1 MEAGCENM
9 VLNSFDGHKS
19 CPVTHHDNGPSLI
32 NELDFFSTSASLNP
46 PTVDVKQEQQ
56 QDAGLLHQELQL
68 NLNVASNLTTTK
80 TTDCNGG
87 SLLTNSQSS
96 HQAQIEI
103 MRREN
108 EGLRSMVTQ
117 VKEKYIYLQ
126 RHIEENNIPHA
137 TTNSIKT
144 ISEVKEDTKQSLLVP
159 LELKTTVGSRVD
171 HSPDNIDDVK
181 FNSSK
186 DGDQGAVEA
195 SMRRVRVAV
204 RAQSEA
210 SLISDGCQW
219 RKYGQKMAKGNPCPR
234 AYYRC
239 TMAVGC
245 PVRKQVQRCAEDRRV
260 LTTTYEGIHN
270 HPLPQ
275 AAMAMASTTSAAAST
290 LLSGSKSS
298 SDHLNHH
305 HLTPGPMLSPY
316 PPHLTTTLSATAPFP
331 TITLDLTNPRPD
343 NHIRQPPFHFPFS
356 TNMHPDINL
365 HSRPLV
371 LGHLASQ
378 QNNATKFSDVQ
389 SSNQEMMNATTA
401 AVTSD
406 PHFMAALV
414 AAIGSIIG
422 SNNCNSGGDIS
433 DDTK

>member
-9 VLNSFDGHKS
+9 VLNSFDGHKF
-19 CPVTHHDNGPSLI
+19 PVTLHENGSSLI
-32 NELDFFSTSASLNP
+32 NEMDFFSTDASQNRL
-46 PTVDVKQEQQ
+46 TIDVKQEQHQ
-56 QDAGLLHQELQL
+56 QDGLLHQELQL
-68 NLNVASNLTTTK
+68 NLNVGSNLTTTK
-80 TTDCNGG
+80 TTGCNGG
-87 SLLTNSQSS
+87 SLLTSSQSA
-96 HQAQIEI
+96 HKLAMLQAQLEN

-117 VKEKYIYLQ
+117 VKEKYTYLQ
-126 RHIEENNIPHA
+126 RHIEENIIPHD
-137 TTNSIKT
+137 TTNGSK
-144 ISEVKEDTKQSLLVP
+144 S
-159 LELKTTVGSRVD
+159 GSRVD
-171 HSPDNIDDVK
+171 SPDNIDDVK
-181 FNSSK
+181 FDSSK
-186 DGDQGAVEA
+186 DGDRGGAVEA

-210 SLISDGCQW
+210 SVISDGCQW

-245 PVRKQVQRCAEDRRV
+245 PVRKQVQRCAEDRTV
-260 LTTTYEGIHN
+260 LTTTYEGTHN

-305 HLTPGPMLSPY
+305 LTPGSMLSSY

-331 TITLDLTNPRPD
+331 TVTLDLTNPRSD
-343 NHIRQPPFHFPFS
+343 HHIRPPPFHFPFS
-356 TNMHPDINL
+356 TNIPSINI
-365 HSRPLV
+365 HNKPLV
-371 LGHLASQ
+371 VGHLSGQ

-389 SSNQEMMNATTA
+389 RSAQEMMNAATA

-422 SNNCNSGGDIS
+422 SDNRNNGGDIS
-433 DDTK
+433 NDKNDNNLKRCQNS